1 MGRRP
6 VHGTTTARAVVT
18 VVAVVVVVVAVVAG
32 IVVVVVVGVVVAVS
46 GVSFSQK
53 YLFIRIGREG
63 DDTEKGVGL
72 ENVRIRLCLYWF
84 RFVDVLPPSNINKRD
99 NKG

>member
-1 MGRRP
+1 MGVGRRP

-18 VVAVVVVVVAVVAG
+18 VVAVVVVVVAV
-32 IVVVVVVGVVVAVS
+32 IVVVIVVVVVVAVS

-53 YLFIRIGREG
+53 HLFIRIAREG

-84 RFVDVLPPSNINKRD
+84 SFVDVLPPPNINKRD